1 MITRGHKYVVVSA
14 SITKRCLQGEMPAD
28 MRLQFLQ
35 HLEKM
40 SDQVLTAE
48 KIARIEPICDAG
60 YQIVQE
66 AMKLG
71 PYKAL
76 DVYADKFEV
85 FAALN
90 PSLRIAA

>member
-1 MITRGHKYVVVSA
+1 MITRGHRCALVLA
-14 SITKRCLQGEMPAD
+14 SVTKRCLQGEMPAD

-40 SDQVLTAE
+40 SDPVLTAE
-48 KIARIEPICDAG
+48 KIARIEPICDSG
-60 YQIVQE
+60 YEIVQE

-71 PYKAL
+71 PSKAL